1 MTTRV
6 LVEALGVVV
15 AVDVTE
21 AEVAT
26 RFRAAW
32 VASLAEDGAEPDVVI
47 DDSDLPGREA
57 DALLE
62 LLTQRVTIE
71 AIGVRAGEL
80 LMFHACALANPDTGA
95 AVVMVGP
102 SGMGKSTLSMTHGT
116 RWAYVTDETAAI
128 EDDGTLLP
136 YPKPLSMV
144 GSGTVKEQVAP
155 EAAGLTVACAPLRV
169 AAVLLLERDPG
180 VTAVQVTEVPPAQGI
195 ALVAEH
201 TSYLAKMDR
210 PLAQI
215 AALLRSTD
223 GLRRVS
229 YAEARDL
236 APLLEELL
244 TQPLAEPSLV
254 EPVETSPGST
264 SSLGEAEPTAE
275 DQRDDGDRLISAIR
289 RTVLDEH
296 TEDGEAVVLLPDGHV
311 LALSPLASTVLA
323 ALADGPQTVPSI
335 AAILAAEFGAPPDGD
350 TEAATLA
357 ALTSLAQAD
366 LIRLDPPG

>member
-1 MTTRV
+1 VTTRV

-21 AEVAT
+21 AEIAD

-32 VASLAEDGAEPDVVI
+32 VASLAEEGADPDVVI

-80 LMFHACALANPDTGA
+80 LMFHACALADPSTGN
-95 AVVMVGP
+95 AVVMAGP
-102 SGMGKSTLSMTHGT
+102 SGMGKSTLSMTHGV

-128 EDDGTLLP
+128 RADGRLLP

-144 GSGTVKEQVAP
+144 RPGTVKEQVAP
-155 EAAGLTVACAPLRV
+155 EAAGLTVARAPLRV

-180 VTAVQVTEVPPAQGI
+180 ATGVQVSEVPPAQGI

-201 TSYLAKMDR
+201 TSYLARMDR

-215 AALLRSTD
+215 AALLRSTG

-244 TQPLAEPSLV
+244 TQPPAEPSLV
-254 EPVETSPGST
+254 ESVETSPGST
-264 SSLGEAEPTAE
+264 SSPDPTGRAAG
-275 DQRDDGDRLISAIR
+275 DQRNDGDQPITATRQP
-289 RTVLDEH
+289 VLDEH
-296 TEDGEAVVLLPDGHV
+296 TEDGEAVVLLPDGGV
-311 LALSPLASTVLA
+311 LAVSRLASTVLA
-323 ALADGPQTVPSI
+323 ALADGPQAVPS
-335 AAILAAEFGAPPDGD
+335 LAAVLAAQFGAPPDGD

-357 ALTSLAQAD
+357 ALSSLAEVG
-366 LIRLDPPG
+366 LIRLDPS